1 MLLFFFRLQYDQDTD
16 SYVNNTGTEIR
27 VPGFGNTSTIEFLD
41 DTPWIQLVRYFR
53 PFVEHFVKLGYER
66 GKNIRGAPYD
76 WRLSPGECEY
86 YSSTAINLFCAA
98 GLRSTGYYQALRDLI
113 EDTYLSNNNAS
124 VTLVSHSLGG
134 PITLYFLSKFV
145 SEDWKAS
152 RIKQYVSLSGA
163 FGGAVLPLLGIL
175 SGDTEGI
182 FTASALVLREA
193 QRSFPSQ
200 YLLLPSSKLWSE
212 NDVIVVQPK
221 RNYTVSDYEALFTDS
236 GYSAGY
242 NTWKRVQGLM
252 GSDLPGPNV
261 TVYCFYGINVETE
274 EQLVYDKDQ
283 FPDKQ
288 PSYTY
293 GKGDGTVNLRSL
305 KVCTQWTGSAS
316 KVIPKEFSG
325 VKHFD
330 MVQNSQVL
338 QAVQEVVL
346 PG

>member
-1 MLLFFFRLQYDQDTD
+1 MQYDQNTN
-16 SYVNNTGTEIR
+16 SYINNTGTEIR
-27 VPGFGNTSTIEFLD
+27 IPGFGNTSTIEFLD
-41 DTPWIQLVRYFR
+41 DIPWIQLVRYFR
-53 PFVEHFVKLGYER
+53 SFVEHFVELGYER

-76 WRLSPGECEY
+76 WRLSPSESALSACTYKAAGLLLLII
-86 YSSTAINLFCAA
+86 SLCAA
-98 GLRSTGYYQALRDLI
+98 GLRITGYYQALHDLI
-113 EDTYLSNNNAS
+113 EETYLNNNNAS

-134 PITLYFLSKFV
+134 PVTLYFLSKFV
-145 SEDWKAS
+145 SADWKAS

-163 FGGAVLPLLGIL
+163 FGGAVLPFRGVL

-193 QRSFPSQ
+193 QRTFPSQ
-200 YLLLPSSKLWSE
+200 YLLLPFSKLWSE
-212 NDVIVVQPK
+212 NEVLVVQPK
-221 RNYTVSDYEALFTDS
+221 RNYTVNDYEALFSDI

-242 NTWKRVQGLM
+242 NIWKGVQGLI
-252 GSDLPGPNV
+252 SDFPSPNI
-261 TVYCFYGINVETE
+261 TVYCFYGIDIPTE
-274 EQLVYDKDQ
+274 EQVVYGKDQ

-330 MVQNSQVL
+330 MVRDSKVL
-338 QAVQEVVL
+338 QAIQEVVL
-346 PG
+346 P